1 MTSERTIKMAISK
14 SNLQA
19 ALHTSGLLDAV
30 GAINDFEQYEITLDI
45 PDVVPMQLKIT
56 REVMETT
63 RHG

>member
-1 MTSERTIKMAISK
+1 MAISK

-45 PDVVPMQLKIT
+45 PDVIPMQLKIT